1 MRILFTV
8 LSCAAVILGTPAI
21 AHEGHDHNERSLPQV
36 ANVLPRAESSSDT
49 FELVVTAKDGQL
61 LIWLDRFATNEPVE
75 GATIEVET
83 PAGPATATARTGEAY
98 RLEAPWLAKPG
109 RYDLIVTVTL
119 GSDTDILPVT
129 LDTSPRDSAS
139 LAVQTPGNGRWRNA
153 GIAAGI
159 AAVLGFGALV
169 LSRRRR
175 RAAIVLV
182 AAVLASGAQTAF
194 AHEGHDHGAPAP
206 SITRGDERA
215 QRQPDGTIFVPK
227 SVQRIFGIRT
237 IITKESAHR
246 RSIELPGR
254 IIPDPNASGYVQT
267 SVGGRLSA
275 PPGGFLRLGMFVKV
289 GDVLAYVTPPIQAID
304 VSTMRQQQGE
314 LDQQLAV
321 VERRLARYETL
332 APSGAV
338 PRAQLEDTRTE
349 LQGLRDRRKALDT
362 IRREPE
368 ALVAPVSGV
377 IAEGTPV
384 AGQMAQ
390 PGAVIFHIVEPK
402 HLWIEALSF
411 DAIAGAEGAFA
422 LTSTGRRLALGY
434 RGSGFADRSQSIPVH
449 FAIEDDTA
457 DLRAGQFVT
466 VLVATRDEK
475 QGIAIPR
482 SAVVRASNGQ
492 DFVFE
497 HIAAEL
503 YAPRPVRI
511 EPLDGQNVLVA
522 TGLQSAKRV
531 VVQGAELLDHVR

>member
-1 MRILFTV
+1 MRILFTA

-21 AHEGHDHNERSLPQV
+21 AHEGHDHNERPLPQA

-61 LIWLDRFATNEPVE
+61 LIWLDRFATNEPVD

-83 PAGPATATARTGEAY
+83 PAGPATATPRTGDAY

-129 LDTSPRDSAS
+129 LDTRPRDSAG
-139 LAVQTPGNGRWRNA
+139 LAMQTPRNGRWRNA

-175 RAAIVLV
+175 RAAIVLI

-215 QRQPDGTIFVPK
+215 QRQPDGTVFVPK

-237 IITKESAHR
+237 IITKESMHR

-267 SVGGRLSA
+267 SVGGRLSP
-275 PPGGFLRLGMFVKV
+275 PPGGFLRLGTFVKA

-304 VSTMRQQQGE
+304 VSTMRQQQGD
-314 LDQQLAV
+314 LDQQISI
-321 VERRLARYETL
+321 VERRLARYESL

-338 PRAQLEDTRTE
+338 ARAQLEDTRTE

-362 IRREPE
+362 VRREPE

-377 IAEGTPV
+377 IAEGTPI

-390 PGAVIFHIVEPK
+390 PGVVIFHIVEPK

-411 DAIAGAEGAFA
+411 DAIAGAEVASA
-422 LTSTGRRLALGY
+422 VTASGRRLALAF

-449 FAIEDDTA
+449 FAIEDNMA

-466 VLVATRDEK
+466 VLVATGDEK

-482 SAVVRASNGQ
+482 SSVVRASNGQ

-497 HIAAEL
+497 HIAAEI
-503 YAPRPVRI
+503 YAARPVRI

-522 TGLQSAKRV
+522 AGLQSGKRI